1 MDISEAAGGTGSRPI
16 LPDGG
21 PAAPTMK
28 SFLNACGLREPLR
41 IVVDGPTGAGPRT
54 LPQPFAVI
62 GRDNRADLILDDER
76 VSRRH
81 VYLQAVVGHVFWL
94 DLETRTGTC
103 DETGTRKSG
112 WLTASGLLEIGPFV
126 IRRAPGPDPAL
137 VPSNRPGESPLAVRA
152 FSHEPL
158 PEVSL
163 EFLNGPSQA
172 TVWPMNRVMSLIGSA
187 QGCKFRLTDPSVSP
201 FHASLLR
208 TAEGLW
214 VVDLRGGRSIT
225 VNGEPVR
232 FQPLTNGDVLGIGRY
247 RIQIRCRESREGA
260 AGLPARRAAGD
271 LARRSAALTPA
282 LTGSSPAFAGPLLP
296 MPAMPMPPAP
306 MPGVA
311 SATGVEM
318 VPSDAAPG
326 RFHPEVSESVLVPLV
341 NQFSMMQQ
349 QMFDQFQ
356 QAMGMLLQMFGTMH
370 REQMDV
376 IREELD
382 RLHDLTRELQELKEE
397 LARNPRGAPPSP
409 ATAPASSPA
418 ARPAAPAL
426 EIPIPP
432 PRPAAPSSPP
442 RPAQS
447 AAAAAPETIAA
458 RSASPASPTPRPA
471 AATTSPEAP
480 RPDQPA
486 PGQTGPG
493 VQGPAPGQDTVAWI
507 HQRIMTIQRERETR
521 WQKILKLLPGVS

>member
-1 MDISEAAGGTGSRPI
+1 MNISEATGGSGSRPI
-16 LPDGG
+16 PPDGAL
-21 PAAPTMK
+21 AASTMK

-41 IVVDGPTGAGPRT
+41 IVVEGPRAAGPRT

-62 GRDNRADLILDDER
+62 GRDSRADVMLDDER

-81 VYLQAVVGHVFWL
+81 VYLQVVAGHVFWL

-112 WLTASGLLEIGPFV
+112 WLTGGGLLEIGPFV
-126 IRRAPGPDPAL
+126 IRRAPSSDPAL
-137 VPSNRPGESPLAVRA
+137 ESVNRPGESPLVVRA
-152 FSHEPL
+152 FTREPL
-158 PEVSL
+158 PEVAL

-208 TAEGLW
+208 TPEGLW
-214 VVDLRGGRSIT
+214 VIDLRGGRSIT

-232 FQPLTNGDVLGIGRY
+232 FRPLDDGDVLGIGRY
-247 RIQIRCRESREGA
+247 RINIRCRESREA
-260 AGLPARRAAGD
+260 ATGLPARRSTGEI
-271 LARRSAALTPA
+271 ARRPAAAAPSLA
-282 LTGSSPAFAGPLLP
+282 GSF
-296 MPAMPMPPAP
+296 MPMPMPPMP
-306 MPGVA
+306 MPMPVVA
-311 SATGVEM
+311 SASGVEL
-318 VPSDAAPG
+318 VSSDAAAPG
-326 RFHPEVSESVLVPLV
+326 RFQPEVSESVLVPLV

-397 LARNPRGAPPSP
+397 LARNPQGVSPSP
-409 ATAPASSPA
+409 AGATQPTAAPRARAATPAS
-418 ARPAAPAL
+418 

-442 RPAQS
+442 PRPAES
-447 AAAAAPETIAA
+447 PAAAESIAA
-458 RSASPASPTPRPA
+458 RSADPANPPPRPA
-471 AATTSPEAP
+471 AAVTTPPTAR

-486 PGQTGPG
+486 HGQLSPGAR
-493 VQGPAPGQDTVAWI
+493 GPAPGQDTVAWI
-507 HQRIMTIQRERETR
+507 HQRIMTIQHERETR